1 MSVTAR
7 VIAQAKINPLL
18 RVLARDLSG
27 YHQLETVFLRLEL
40 GDEVTVKAGG
50 RARSIECDESE
61 LPVKGLLGPPELNLA
76 YRAAEAYHA
85 ATKWPSGWVIDIRKR
100 IPVGGGLGGG
110 SADAGAVLRIL
121 NTMCPSPLSAERLG
135 RIAFSLGSD
144 VPFLASE
151 SPMALGW
158 GRGERL
164 HPLRALPVRDIAL
177 GVFPFAVNTRDAYG
191 WLAASRTGD
200 LPIESTIPE
209 EMLSTWERAAAIA
222 ANDFEPVVGGEYPA
236 IARALEAL
244 RKAGSQL
251 AMLCGSGATVF
262 GVFDAPIPLK
272 LGKDVSVVWTRSAS
286 SVVAVER
293 MG

>member
-7 VIAQAKINPLL
+7 VVAQAKINLLL

-27 YHQLETVFLRLEL
+27 YHQLETVFLRLAL
-40 GDEVTVKAGG
+40 GDDVTVKAGG
-50 RARSIECDESE
+50 RARSLECDETE
-61 LPVKGLLGPPELNLA
+61 LPVKGMLGPPELNLA

-85 ATKWPSGWVIDIRKR
+85 ATKWPSGWQISIRKR

-121 NTMCPSPLSAERLG
+121 NTMCPRPLSDAQLA

-144 VPFLASE
+144 VPFLTSE
-151 SPMALGW
+151 APMALGW

-164 HPLRALPVRDIAL
+164 HRLPGLPVRHIAL
-177 GVFPFAVNTRDAYG
+177 GVFSFGVSTRDAYG

-200 LPIESTIPE
+200 LPIESTIPAD
-209 EMLSTWERAAAIA
+209 MLSTWERAAAIA
-222 ANDFEPVVGGEYPA
+222 SNDFEPIVAREHPS

-244 RKAGSQL
+244 RKAGSPL

-272 LGKDVSVVWTRSAS
+272 LGKDVSVLWTRSAD